1 MDTPR
6 RIDDLA
12 DELISDILS
21 YLLGSE
27 SAAYNPRD
35 SCHGTNGGS
44 LTVYGEK
51 TELDRFRLVCRR
63 FTRIGTPR
71 KFPLFVLRF
80 SRDGFQRLEDLLH
93 MQLACHVRY
102 FTYMVRP
109 FYQGSGWSHALTAVE
124 SENRSVAH
132 VHYRRLHDQKYI
144 VDRNQDIAMLRR
156 AIAAFPALQQV
167 KLLRLQDEAD
177 EQLLGYLREES
188 LEENARL
195 DWESA
200 CARAVTS
207 LGISLLDSK
216 CTSVRFVAPQLSP
229 EATVQLLQTP
239 PTMLSAL
246 GARLTSLDV
255 TFHAHSDMTTSMEML
270 SHVFYEFFLAAKNLT
285 AIHLGF
291 PANLPLDLSLDRIFH
306 RLQWKRLR
314 TLSIQG
320 WRLGSDEIIS
330 LIRRHRRPL
339 RDVRLASVYL
349 RAGGRWCDV
358 LSVLHDEMDLL
369 ERIDLREINYTADFD
384 ADHYHNYAPVNSN
397 GHGHGHGDG
406 NFDGP
411 LLSVVAQPSPDLPPP
426 QTADYLSFA
435 PRGNTRRS
443 FTDATL
449 EKLRLLTADDLG
461 DNGVRVHRKQQL
473 FWEAWVLSGLR
484 NNIRQRD

>member
-12 DELISDILS
+12 DELISGILS
-21 YLLGSE
+21 CLLSSE
-27 SAAYNPRD
+27 SAYNPRD
-35 SCHGTNGGS
+35 SCHGSNGS
-44 LTVYGEK
+44 SRTAYGEK

-63 FTRIGTPR
+63 FMRIGTPQM
-71 KFPLFVLRF
+71 FPLFVLRF

-93 MQLACHVRY
+93 MQLACHVKY

-124 SENRSVAH
+124 SENRPVAQ

-144 VDRNQDIAMLRR
+144 VDRNQDLALLRG
-156 AIAAFPALQQV
+156 AIAAFPALKQV

-177 EQLLGYLREES
+177 EQLLGYLRDQS

-195 DWESA
+195 DWEPA
-200 CARAVTS
+200 CTRAVTS
-207 LGISLLDSK
+207 LGVSLLESK
-216 CTSVRFVAPQLSP
+216 RTEVNFVAPQISP
-229 EATVQLLQTP
+229 EATVRLLQTP

-255 TFHAHSDMTTSMEML
+255 TFHAHTDMTTSMETL

-306 RLQWKRLR
+306 RLQWRRLH

-320 WRLGSDEIIS
+320 WRLGSDEIIA

-339 RDVRLASVYL
+339 RDLRLASVYL
-349 RAGGRWCDV
+349 RAGGRWCDI

-369 ERIDLREINYTADFD
+369 ERIDLSEINYAADFD
-384 ADHYHNYAPVNSN
+384 AENYHNHALLN
-397 GHGHGHGDG
+397 GNGHGDG
-406 NFDGP
+406 GFDGP

-443 FTDATL
+443 FPDATL

-461 DNGVRVHRKQQL
+461 DNGVRVHRKQRS
-473 FWEAWVLSGLR
+473 FWEQWVLSSSR
-484 NNIRQRD
+484 NIIRRRD